1 MFRYSRLALVSIAA
15 AAMLA
20 CAFNTAEA
28 QCPGGV
34 CRKPVR
40 NAIAAVPTL
49 ARHSAPARTNSTV
62 SQRGRERSVVVR
74 RGFSRRGPGLWAR
87 ITFRPGR

>member
-1 MFRYSRLALVSIAA
+1 MPRLLLAIALTLTLGVA
-15 AAMLA
+15 
-20 CAFNTAEA
+20 AEA
-28 QCPGGV
+28 TSPCANGQ

>member
-1 MFRYSRLALVSIAA
+1 MVRIFLAIALLLTLSA
-15 AAMLA
+15 A
-20 CAFNTAEA
+20 AEA

-34 CRKPVR
+34 CRKPIR
-40 NAIAAVPTL
+40 NAVAAVPTL

-74 RGFSRRGPGLWAR
+74 RGFSGRGPGLWAR
-87 ITFRPGR
+87 LTFRPGR

>member
-1 MFRYSRLALVSIAA
+1 MALPRILLAAVFALLLTVPAV
-15 AAMLA
+15 
-20 CAFNTAEA
+20 A

-40 NAIAAVPTL
+40 TAIAAIPTL
-49 ARHSAPARTNSTV
+49 APARPHSPV
-62 SQRGRERSVVVR
+62 LKRGQERSVVVR
-74 RGFSRRGPGLWAR
+74 RGFRNRGPGLWAR

>member
-1 MFRYSRLALVSIAA
+1 MSRLLLAIALTLTLGAA
-15 AAMLA
+15 AEATSP
-20 CAFNTAEA
+20 CANG
-28 QCPGGV
+28 Q

-49 ARHSAPARTNSTV
+49 AAPRRPHPIVVKPSEG
-62 SQRGRERSVVVR
+62 QRSVVVR
-74 RGFSRRGPGLWAR
+74 RGFRRGPGLWAR

>member
-1 MFRYSRLALVSIAA
+1 MIRITLAIALLLTLSVA
-15 AAMLA
+15 AQ
-20 CAFNTAEA
+20 A

-34 CRKPVR
+34 CKKPVR

-62 SQRGRERSVVVR
+62 LQRGRERSVVVR

>member
-1 MFRYSRLALVSIAA
+1 MRLALLLALLISTPAIAA
-15 AAMLA
+15 SP
-20 CAFNTAEA
+20 CANG
-28 QCPGGV
+28 Q

-62 SQRGRERSVVVR
+62 LQRGRERSVVVR

>member
-1 MFRYSRLALVSIAA
+1 MVRIFLAIALLLTLSA
-15 AAMLA
+15 A
-20 CAFNTAEA
+20 AEA

-34 CRKPVR
+34 CRKPIR
-40 NAIAAVPTL
+40 NALAPIPTL
-49 ARHSAPARTNSTV
+49 AAPRRPHPIVLKPSEG
-62 SQRGRERSVVVR
+62 QRSVVVR

>member
-1 MFRYSRLALVSIAA
+1 MRPFILKLAIAIALLLTLSA
-15 AAMLA
+15 A
-20 CAFNTAEA
+20 AEA

-49 ARHSAPARTNSTV
+49 AAPRRPHPIVLKPSV
-62 SQRGRERSVVVR
+62 EQRSVVVR